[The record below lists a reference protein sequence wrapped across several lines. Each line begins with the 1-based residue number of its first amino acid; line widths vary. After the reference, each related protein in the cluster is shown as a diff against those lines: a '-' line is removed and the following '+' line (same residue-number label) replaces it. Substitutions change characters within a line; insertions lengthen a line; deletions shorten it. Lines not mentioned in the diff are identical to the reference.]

1 VQICTTNWSG
11 TRLSRLLTQ
20 MITLALVLSH
30 LGPISERAL
39 PMSDITTKSNIKDR
53 LRSNVRLFTKSFWL
67 TTTIRPANSW
77 SWF

>member
-1 VQICTTNWSG
+1 MQICTTNWPG

-39 PMSDITTKSNIKDR
+39 PMSDITTKSNIKDEVEVER
-53 LRSNVRLFTKSFWL
+53 PPLHKVILVNDDYT
-67 TTTIRPANSW
+67 PANSW